1 MDIFYPVQILADHIT
16 YNLLHLNNSHFWDAL
31 NFFIYDSIKIFFL
44 LVIIVHLMTLIN
56 HFLPIE
62 KIRDFLARNKFYG
75 FDYFLSALFWAVTPF
90 CSCSS
95 IPMFVGF
102 LKAGIP
108 LGITFTFLITSPLV
122 NEVAIAL
129 FIWLF
134 WWKVTAIYVTSWIFL
149 WMLGWWIIWKLK
161 MEWQVADFI
170 WKSNWV
176 PTEIIKEEIKW
187 KKIIKQVSKD
197 SFSLIWKIMPYVLI
211 WVAIWWLIHG
221 FIPTWFFEKYITK
234 NNPFAVPVAVIIGIP
249 MYANATSVIPIIQAL
264 IAKWIP
270 LGTWLAF
277 MMAVV
282 WLSLPEFLI
291 LKKVMKMKLLL
302 TFFWVTGFF
311 MILLGYFF
319 NLVL

>member
-16 YNLLHLNNSHFWDAL
+16 YNLFQISNLQLWSAF

-62 KIRDFLARNKFYG
+62 KIRDFLARNKFYW
-75 FDYFLSALFWAVTPF
+75 FDYFLSAIFWAVTPF

-149 WMLGWWIIWKLK
+149 WMIGGWIIWKLK

-170 WKSNWV
+170 WKSNWI
-176 PTEIIKEEIKW
+176 PTEIVKEEIKW
-187 KKIIKQVSKD
+187 KKFIKQVSKD

-221 FIPTWFFEKYITK
+221 FIPTWFFEQYITK

-311 MILLGYFF
+311 MIILGYFF
-319 NLVL
+319 NLVF